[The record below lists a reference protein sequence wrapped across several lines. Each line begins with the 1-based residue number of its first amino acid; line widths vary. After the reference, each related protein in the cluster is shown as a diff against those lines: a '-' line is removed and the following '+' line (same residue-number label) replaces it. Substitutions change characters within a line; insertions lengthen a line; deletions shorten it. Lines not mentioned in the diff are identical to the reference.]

1 MTADDRSQA
10 RPRDLA
16 AVLFALILPSAITW
30 LYFFEAERFSSGA
43 QLAIF
48 NVVKVIQFAFPLAW
62 VLAVQKGRVALR
74 PPHHRGVNAGV
85 TFGSIVGAAMF
96 ALYLFV
102 LRGSET
108 LIAANEQ
115 ILSKVLGLGID
126 TVWKYAAL
134 GVFYSLVHSLLEE
147 YYWRWFVFGQL
158 RRFVPLWPAV
168 AISSLGFMA
177 HHVLVLGK
185 FFGFDSPAAWFFSAC
200 VAVGG
205 AVWAWLY
212 ERTGSLLGPWLS
224 HALVDAAIFLIGFD
238 LVKGILLS
246 FAP

>member
-1 MTADDRSQA
+1 MHESSPTKT

-16 AVLFALILPSAITW
+16 AVIVALVLPSAITW

-48 NVVKVIQFAFPLAW
+48 NVVKLIQFAFPLVW
-62 VLAVQKGRVALR
+62 VLAVQKGRVTLR
-74 PPHHRGVNAGV
+74 PPHYGGVNAGL
-85 TFGSIVGAAMF
+85 TFGSLVGAAMF
-96 ALYLFV
+96 ALYLFA
-102 LRGSET
+102 LRGSD
-108 LIAANEQ
+108 LLVAANEQ
-115 ILSKVLGLGID
+115 ILGKVLGMGID

-134 GVFYSLVHSLLEE
+134 GLFYSLLHSLLEE

-158 RRFVPLWPAV
+158 RRFMTPGPAIV
-168 AISSLGFMA
+168 ISSLGFMA

-185 FFGFDSPAAWFFSAC
+185 FFGFESPSTWFFSSC

-205 AVWAWLY
+205 AFWAWLY
-212 ERTGSLLGPWLS
+212 GRTGSLLGPWLS
-224 HALVDAAIFLIGFD
+224 HALIDAAIFLIGFD
-238 LVKGILLS
+238 LLKGILLS

>member
-1 MTADDRSQA
+1 MTIDDQRST

-16 AVLFALILPSAITW
+16 AVVIALVLPSAITW
-30 LYFFEAERFSSGA
+30 LYFFEAERFSPAA

-48 NVVKVIQFAFPLAW
+48 NVVKVIQFAFPLVW
-62 VLAVQKGRVALR
+62 VLAVQKDRVTIR
-74 PPHHRGVNAGV
+74 PPHHHGVNAGLA
-85 TFGSIVGAAMF
+85 FGSIIGAAMF

-102 LRGSET
+102 LRGSDV
-108 LIAANEQ
+108 LVAANEQ
-115 ILSKVLGLGID
+115 ILAKVLGMGID
-126 TVWKYAAL
+126 KVWKYAAL

-158 RRFVPLWPAV
+158 RRFMSLGSAV
-168 AISSLGFMA
+168 AVSSLGFMA

-185 FFGFDSPAAWFFSAC
+185 FFGFDSPAAWLFSGC

-205 AVWAWLY
+205 AFWAWLY
-212 ERTGSLLGPWLS
+212 QRTGSLLGPWLS

-246 FAP
+246 FGP

>member
-1 MTADDRSQA
+1 MASDGRTSA
-10 RPRDLA
+10 RPRDLV
-16 AVLFALILPSAITW
+16 AVVVALVLPSGITW
-30 LYFFEAERFSSGA
+30 LYFFEAERFSPAA

-48 NVVKVIQFAFPLAW
+48 NVVKVIQFAFPLVW
-62 VLAVQKGRVALR
+62 VLAVQKDPVTIR
-74 PPHHRGVNAGV
+74 PPHYHGVNAGL
-85 TFGSIVGAAMF
+85 TFGSIIGAAMF

-102 LRGSET
+102 LRGSDV
-108 LIAANEQ
+108 LVAANEQ
-115 ILSKVLGLGID
+115 ILAKVLGMGID

-134 GVFYSLVHSLLEE
+134 GVFYSLFHSLLEE

-158 RRFVPLWPAV
+158 RRFMSLGPAIAV
-168 AISSLGFMA
+168 SSLGFMA

-185 FFGFDSPAAWFFSAC
+185 FFGFDSPAAWFFSGC
-200 VAVGG
+200 IAVGG
-205 AVWAWLY
+205 AFWAWLFQ
-212 ERTGSLLGPWLS
+212 RTGSLLGPWLS

>member
-1 MTADDRSQA
+1 MASDGPSSA

-16 AVLFALILPSAITW
+16 AVVFALVLPSAITW
-30 LYFFEAERFSSGA
+30 LYFFEAERFSATA
-43 QLAIF
+43 QVTIF
-48 NVVKVIQFAFPLAW
+48 SSVKVLQFAFPLVW
-62 VLAVQKGRVALR
+62 VLAVQKGGVTLR
-74 PPHHRGVNAGV
+74 ARHNRGVNAGL

-96 ALYLFV
+96 ALYVFV
-102 LRGSET
+102 LRGSN
-108 LIAANEQ
+108 LLVAANEQ
-115 ILSKVLGLGID
+115 IINKVHGMGID

-134 GVFYSLVHSLLEE
+134 GVFYSLFHSLLEE

-158 RRFVPLWPAV
+158 RQFMAIGPAIAV
-168 AISSLGFMA
+168 SSLGFMA

-185 FFGFDSPAAWFFSAC
+185 FFGFDSPAAWLFSAC

-224 HALVDAAIFLIGFD
+224 HALVDAAIFLVGFD

>member
-1 MTADDRSQA
+1 MASDGQSPA
-10 RPRDLA
+10 RPRDVA
-16 AVLFALILPSAITW
+16 AVVFALVLPSAITW
-30 LYFFEAERFSSGA
+30 LYFFEAERFSAAA
-43 QLAIF
+43 QVAIF
-48 NVVKVIQFAFPLAW
+48 SSVKVVQFAFPLVW
-62 VLAVQKGRVALR
+62 VLAVQKSRITLR
-74 PPHHRGVNAGV
+74 AGHNRGVNVGL
-85 TFGSIVGAAMF
+85 TFGSMVGAAMF

-102 LRGSET
+102 LRGSD
-108 LIAANEQ
+108 LLVAANEQ
-115 ILSKVLGLGID
+115 ILGKVLGMGID

-134 GVFYSLVHSLLEE
+134 GVFYSLFHSLLEE

-158 RRFVPLWPAV
+158 RRFTRLGPAV
-168 AISSLGFMA
+168 AVSSLGFMA

-185 FFGFDSPAAWFFSAC
+185 LFGFENPAAWLFSAC

-212 ERTGSLLGPWLS
+212 ERTGSLLGPWAS